1 MKTLKQVSIE
11 YLEYLKTQGK
21 SERTIY
27 TYGKDLEQ
35 IIAFFGEE
43 KEINKNLIPHV
54 GKFLKSDELLKKASK
69 VPSSGD
75 LGVLMIDR
83 AKPTIDKT
91 IRVFRMFMEWAKEK
105 EYIESVPLV
114 KEMKRKSDK

>member
-1 MKTLKQVSIE
+1 MKTIKQASIE

-27 TYGKDLEQ
+27 TYGKDFEQ
-35 IIAFFGEE
+35 IMAFFGEE
-43 KEINKNLIPHV
+43 KEINKILIPHV
-54 GKFLKSDELLKKASK
+54 GKFLKSDELLKKK
-69 VPSSGD
+69 D
-75 LGVLMIDR
+75 LDR

-91 IRVFRMFMEWAKEK
+91 IRVFRMFMEWAKEQ
-105 EYIESVPLV
+105 EYIENVPLV

>member
-1 MKTLKQVSIE
+1 MKTIKQASIE

-27 TYGKDLEQ
+27 TYGKDFEQ
-35 IIAFFGEE
+35 IMAFFGEE
-43 KEINKNLIPHV
+43 KEINKILIPHV
-54 GKFLKSDELLKKASK
+54 GKFLKSDELLKKK
-69 VPSSGD
+69 D
-75 LGVLMIDR
+75 LDR

-105 EYIESVPLV
+105 GYIESVPLV